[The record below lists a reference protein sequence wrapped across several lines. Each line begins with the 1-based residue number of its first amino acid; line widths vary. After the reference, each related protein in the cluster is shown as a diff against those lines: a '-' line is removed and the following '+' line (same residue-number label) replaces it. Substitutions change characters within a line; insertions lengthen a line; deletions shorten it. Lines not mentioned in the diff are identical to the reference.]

1 MASIGFVFNS
11 ARPKAVQLAEQTAS
25 WLVDHGHRTHI
36 LSAAPSASE
45 GSAVPPDLDL
55 AVSLGGDGTM
65 LRTVDLVSSQ
75 EVPVL
80 GVNLG
85 HLGYLTVAEP
95 SGLRAALG
103 RFLEGDF
110 TVEARMTFDVTL
122 GEPPPGGNGRAGRV
136 SRNALNDVVLQR
148 SLVGHTIHTT
158 VAVNGSPFL
167 AFVSDSL
174 ILATPTG
181 STAYNL
187 SARGPIVS
195 PKARVSVLTPV
206 APHMLFDRS
215 VVLVAED
222 EVGITASGE
231 FPVEVVVDGWRTATL
246 QPGQSVQCRQG
257 EKDALLVTFESRDFH
272 RILKAK
278 FNLKDR

>member
-1 MASIGFVFNS
+1 MACIGFVFNS

-25 WLVDHGHRTHI
+25 WLVENGHRTHI

-45 GSAVPPDLDL
+45 GSTVPPDLDL

-65 LRTVDLVSSQ
+65 LRTVDLVSSR

-95 SGLRAALG
+95 SGLKAALE

-122 GEPPPGGNGRAGRV
+122 GKPPPGGNGRAGRV

-167 AFVSDSL
+167 AFISDSL

-222 EVGITASGE
+222 EVAITASGE
-231 FPVEVVVDGWRTATL
+231 YPVEVVVDGWRTATL